1 MSKIYSPPMSKFM
14 LYSACDDLPGA
25 LELWRSHYPEIKPI
39 GDIYPVSCHSENYEG
54 SWVGN
59 VISDTEYKAVT
70 VDTGDMLYTLLFAE
84 DIQSV
89 EYNQ

>member
-1 MSKIYSPPMSKFM
+1 MSKTYSPPMSHFM
-14 LYSACDDLPGA
+14 LFAACDDLPGA
-25 LELWRSHYPEIKPI
+25 LDLWKSHYPSIQQT
-39 GDIYPVSCHSENYEG
+39 GDIYNVICHAEEYQG
-54 SWVGN
+54 VWAGF

-70 VDTGDMLYTLLFAE
+70 INTGDMLYTLLFAE